1 MQSLGLKLEF
11 FQKCVIFCVLT
22 TPLIV
27 FAQQPSLPLPAHP
40 ERLKE
45 SPEHTAP
52 RESQPGRES
61 RKMDSIPSRGPNVRR
76 PIPGQPSR
84 NLPPVGGEEAEADGE
99 AGAEDAEVE
108 ESLEEEELGLIRRL
122 PHSLRDGAWTLEYI
136 YTGESFTKAHGGL
149 SSDTATNYRSNT
161 DIVSIIDTERMNWWE
176 GGRIFVYGQ
185 NVFGKTLSSRYV
197 GDTQLFSNIDS
208 TISDDARPHFT
219 SIAEYWYEHFTGD
232 NRWRFKIGK
241 QDANADFAY
250 SDLGGEFVHSSFG
263 LPPMIPLPTFPSQAL
278 GVATFLNLTEGA
290 AIGVGV
296 YDGTA
301 PDGPQGV
308 RWGFDT
314 LGHNGAISL
323 FQLELKP
330 QLGKNGQLP
339 NSTRV
344 GMWHHSDSDVWTEY
358 TTDPSPRTFVQN
370 YGFWSTMDQ
379 LIWKEEYGTDD
390 EQGLGL
396 FGMFGWAPGNRN
408 AIQESY
414 GLGVVYKGLLPNR
427 DFDVFGIGMADILFS
442 GPYRQVSLAEG
453 TVVGSYENA
462 IEVFYK
468 YIASPYISVQPDIQ
482 FIANPSG
489 QYRDALVPGLRFEVV
504 L

>member
-1 MQSLGLKLEF
+1 MQSLSGHSKLLILLV
-11 FQKCVIFCVLT
+11 CAASAT
-22 TPLIV
+22 TAL
-27 FAQQPSLPLPAHP
+27 AQQTTLPLPAHP
-40 ERLKE
+40 ERLLE
-45 SPEHTAP
+45 SSENTAP
-52 RESQPGRES
+52 REAQPNREA
-61 RKMDSIPSRGPNVRR
+61 RRTDSIPSRGPNVRR
-76 PIPGQPSR
+76 PIPGQPGR
-84 NLPPVGGEEAEADGE
+84 NLPPVGLEEAESPAGGE
-99 AGAEDAEVE
+99 MLDA
-108 ESLEEEELGLIRRL
+108 EELGLFRRL
-122 PHSLRDGAWTLEYI
+122 PHSLRGGAWTWEYI

-149 SSDTATNYRSNT
+149 SNDTSTNYRSNT
-161 DIVSIIDTERMNWWE
+161 DIVSIIDTERMDWWQ
-176 GGRIFVYGQ
+176 GGRFFVYGQ
-185 NVFGKTLSSRYV
+185 NLFGKTLSATHV
-197 GDTQLFSNIDS
+197 GDAQLFSNLDS
-208 TISDDARPHFT
+208 TISDNARPHFT
-219 SIAEYWYEHFTGD
+219 SVAEYWYEHFTGD

-241 QDANADFAY
+241 QDANADFAL

-278 GVATFLNLTEGA
+278 GFATFYNLTEGA

-330 QLGKNGQLP
+330 QLGPDGQLP

-344 GMWHHSDSDVWTEY
+344 GIWHHSDSSVWAEY
-358 TTDPSPRTFVQN
+358 TTDPNPRTFVQN
-370 YGFWSTMDQ
+370 YGFWATMDQ
-379 LIWKEEYGTDD
+379 LLWKEQYGTDD
-390 EQGLGL
+390 EQGLGI

-414 GLGVVYKGLLPNR
+414 GWGVVYKGLLPNR
-427 DFDVFGIGMADILFS
+427 DSDVFGFGMANILFS
-442 GPYRQVSLAEG
+442 SPYRQASLAEG
-453 TVVGSYENA
+453 TEVGSFENA
-462 IEVFYK
+462 LEIFYK
-468 YIASPYISVQPDIQ
+468 VIASPYFSVQPDVQ

-489 QYRDALVPGLRFEVV
+489 QYRDALVPGLRFEIV